1 MTTSSIEDFLGGY
14 QSPRRSVTITQR
26 ADLLDEHGR
35 LQRAL
40 QLAVRDDLSSN
51 KGAQAP
57 RIRKELEQLEDQIRA
72 SEREFTFEAMESNA
86 YSELKAKHYPRPSDR
101 KANLDFNADTFPP
114 ALIAACA
121 VEPEI
126 SPEQAE
132 RLCATV
138 SEGQLTKLW
147 NCAIGVN
154 IGADDAPKSV
164 MRSAQA
170 DESATSSSTAL
181 PEGSPGASSSD
192 VS

>member
-40 QLAVRDDLSSN
+40 QIAIRDDLSSN

-57 RIRKELEQLEDQIRA
+57 RIRRELEQLEDTIRA
-72 SEREFTFEAMESNA
+72 SEFEFTFEAMESNA

-101 KANLDFNADTFPP
+101 KNGLDFNGDTFPP
-114 ALIAACA
+114 ALIAASSA
-121 VEPEI
+121 APEI
-126 SPEQAE
+126 SLEQAE
-132 RLCATV
+132 RLCSTL

-154 IGADDAPKSV
+154 MGADDAPKSV
-164 MRSAQA
+164 MPSGRA
-170 DESATSSSTAL
+170 DESATSSSTAD
-181 PEGSPGASSSD
+181 PEGSPAASSSD